1 MDIRFTQ
8 SARKHRIGKA
18 RAKYVIRNYEPI
30 LVKNEDGIEEKRIW
44 VGRDDRGLELEIVA
58 VAANDYFLVIHVMP
72 TIFRKANKRWYL
84 K

>member
-1 MDIRFTQ
+1 MDTRFTQ

-30 LVKNEDGIEEKRIW
+30 LVKNEAGIEEKRIW

-58 VAANDYFLVIHVMP
+58 VAANDYLLVIHVMP

>member
-30 LVKNEDGIEEKRIW
+30 LVKNEAGIEEKRIW